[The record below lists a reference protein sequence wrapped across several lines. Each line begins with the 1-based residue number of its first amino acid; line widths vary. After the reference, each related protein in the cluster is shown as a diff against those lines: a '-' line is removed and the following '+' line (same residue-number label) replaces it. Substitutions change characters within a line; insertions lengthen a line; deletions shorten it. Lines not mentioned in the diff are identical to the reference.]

1 MPDRCLLLTVT
12 LSASYW
18 NIPQVRTLVLREAA
32 LASDLFAKFHLSWN
46 LEARALAGK
55 LAHFL
60 MTVSLLP
67 IDLAVGVPHAEW
79 RCGQVGHEKVASQWL
94 GEVSHDLKLRAGLGL
109 DQEGKKMLSVTE
121 RLLWFSWVGAATPL
135 APLAGRVGSE
145 CCPQGE
151 RVSHR

>member
-32 LASDLFAKFHLSWN
+32 PASDIFAKFHLG
-46 LEARALAGK
+46 ARALAGK

-60 MTVSLLP
+60 TTASLLA
-67 IDLAVGVPHAEW
+67 IDLAVGVPLAEW
-79 RCGQVGHEKVASQWL
+79 QCGQGGHEEVASQWL

-109 DQEGKKMLSVTE
+109 DQERKKMLNVTE
-121 RLLWFSWVGAATPL
+121 RLL
-135 APLAGRVGSE
+135 
-145 CCPQGE
+145 
-151 RVSHR
+151 